1 MKHLSRILKRFGG
14 EIVERNANV
23 SALHLAACLVQ
34 HALFGDSQ
42 QKKNLGLHKIPTL
55 RSIFKLDSSLDQLN
69 PYLKSTRF

>member
-55 RSIFKLDSSLDQLN
+55 RSIFKLDFLLDQLN
-69 PYLKSTRF
+69 YYLLNTIF

>member
-14 EIVERNANV
+14 EIQIVERNANV

-69 PYLKSTRF
+69 TYL